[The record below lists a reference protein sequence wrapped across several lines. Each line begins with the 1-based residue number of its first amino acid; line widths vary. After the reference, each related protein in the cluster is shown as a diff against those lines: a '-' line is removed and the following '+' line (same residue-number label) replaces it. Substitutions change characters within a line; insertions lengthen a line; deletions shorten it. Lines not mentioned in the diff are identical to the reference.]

1 MKTIGK
7 WIRWFWAAPV
17 FADDEEKT
25 RMAEIL
31 NPLLV
36 GLMGLLVFAAFA
48 SFFVFA
54 QKVASGS
61 VVAILFF
68 ILLLSRWSMYRG
80 NLRFAGALF
89 AWGTWLPCL
98 LVVILSNMRSLLSV
112 SLVAI
117 IVIAGGLLGR
127 RTAIVMGISTSAA
140 VLVLAIAVILGYQ
153 LPDMFPSP
161 VPASWVVMTVG
172 LLMVLLPLNIALRG
186 MGEAL
191 SRSKIYATELEG
203 QREQLEVLVR
213 ERTRD
218 LMRRTSY
225 LGATAIVAQEAA
237 MVVGDLDK
245 LLARVVQ
252 IVSEQFD
259 FYHTGLFLLNDS
271 GEWVELCA
279 ASSEGGRR
287 MLARGHRLRV
297 GVEGIVGYVA
307 LHGEPRVSLDVGE
320 DAVFFNNPDLPAT
333 RSEVALPLQLS
344 REMIGVLDVQST
356 EPEAFSNEDVRV
368 LQSLADQVAVAIN
381 NARLLRQVQQVAEGA
396 RRARSELI
404 QQAWARFLR
413 TQSQVAYL
421 SNRRGVFS
429 AQSKWQPE
437 MEVAVRSG
445 RPVVSEDDPNYLA
458 IPLQVG
464 GQVIGILDGR
474 KPDGWTTDEIAM
486 VTTLTE
492 ELGDALDRA
501 RLYRETQRRA
511 AREQMA
517 GQVTANIRESLDLDT
532 VLQTAAREVAKALNL
547 PKVEVWLGAGPQN
560 VPSSRPGGNADGVN
574 SKS

>member
-1 MKTIGK
+1 MKTIGELL
-7 WIRWFWAAPV
+7 RWFWAAPV
-17 FADDEEKT
+17 FPDDEEKT
-25 RMAEIL
+25 RMAAIL

-36 GLMGLLVFAAFA
+36 GLMGLLVFAAIA
-48 SFFVFA
+48 SIFVFA
-54 QKVASGS
+54 QKVASGI
-61 VVAILFF
+61 VVAIIFF
-68 ILLLSRWSMYRG
+68 ILFLSRWSMYRG

-98 LVVILSNMRSLLSV
+98 AVVVLSNMRSLLSV

-117 IVIAGGLLGR
+117 IVIAGLILGR
-127 RTAIVMGISTSAA
+127 RTAIWMG
-140 VLVLAIAVILGYQ
+140 VLSSLVVLALAIATSLGYH

-161 VPASWVVMTVG
+161 VQASWVVMTVG
-172 LLMVLLPLNIALRG
+172 LVMTLLPLNIALRG
-186 MGEAL
+186 MREAL
-191 SRSKIYATELEG
+191 ARAQIYATELEG

-213 ERTRD
+213 ERTSD

-259 FYHTGLFLLNDS
+259 FYHTGIFLLDDS
-271 GEWVELCA
+271 GEWAELCA
-279 ASSEGGRR
+279 ASSAGGQR

-297 GVEGIVGYVA
+297 GTEGIVGYVA
-307 LHGEPRVSLDVGE
+307 ARGESRVALDVGE
-320 DAVFFNNPDLPAT
+320 DAAFFNNPDLPAT
-333 RSEVALPLQLS
+333 RSEMALPLQLS
-344 REMIGVLDVQST
+344 NEMIGVLDVQST
-356 EPEAFSNEDVRV
+356 EPEAFSSEDVRV

-381 NARLLRQVQQVAEGA
+381 NARLLRQVQQVAEGE

-404 QQAWARFLR
+404 QQAWARFLQ
-413 TQSQVAYL
+413 TQSHVEYL
-421 SNRRGVFS
+421 SNRRGVFPT
-429 AQSKWQPE
+429 QSKWQPE
-437 MEVAVRSG
+437 MEVALRSA
-445 RPVVSEDDPNYLA
+445 RPVVSAEDPTYLA

-464 GQVIGILDGR
+464 GQIVGILDGR
-474 KPDGWTTDEIAM
+474 KPDGWTTEEIAM

-492 ELGDALDRA
+492 ELGDAVDRA

-560 VPSSRPGGNADGVN
+560 MPSSQPGGNADGVN
-574 SKS
+574 SKV